1 MATESMSR
9 SRVFAIFLGAV
20 ALMAAIPVPAEW
32 GGGYAMMFKL
42 WLPAD
47 WSAL

>member
-1 MATESMSR
+1 MTTGSMSR
-9 SRVFAIFLGAV
+9 SRVFAIVLGAV
-20 ALMAAIPVPAEW
+20 ALMAAIPAPTEW
-32 GGGYAMMFKL
+32 GGGYAMMFRL